1 MIPSLKLTAVLHLK
15 NGWLEYDWPSFWG
28 KRPSFRGELLVSGSD
43 TVDGGNPGTTRYVKD
58 LGITGMNHL
67 LTGITGDGFL
77 PSAVL
82 WIRIF
87 SPTRLPTSSGFD
99 IFFIFI
105 PWGNDLI

>member
-28 KRPSFRGELLVSGSD
+28 KRPSFRGELLISGSD
-43 TVDGGNPGTTRYVKD
+43 TVDGGNPGATWYVKD
-58 LGITGMNHL
+58 LGNTGMNHL

-87 SPTRLPTSSGFD
+87 HPPDYQPPLGSTYFLFSSLGEM
-99 IFFIFI
+99 I
-105 PWGNDLI
+105 